1 MRNIKFVD
9 SKKEFDIIDKI
20 GNELIQSGY
29 NASNSIIITVSTD
42 YSSIIGQI
50 LRHQLSHAGEVVD
63 GFGIDVPYPDE
74 QWDEIYRTKLAADLQ
89 NNSKNVYNKNIIL
102 VEAGVIRGS
111 NYEYVINYM
120 NKWLGINN
128 NIITVAM
135 FENIGSK
142 WESDF
147 VGEYYDDTF
156 EDLTFWWERENKHWK

>member
-9 SKKEFDIIDKI
+9 SKKEFELIDKI

-50 LRHQLSHAGEVVD
+50 LRHQLSHSGEVVD

-74 QWDEIYRTKLAADLQ
+74 SWDDSYRTKLAADLQ

-102 VEAGVIRGS
+102 VEACVIRGS
-111 NYEYVINYM
+111 NYEYVVNYM

-128 NIITVAM
+128 NIITVTM
-135 FENIGSK
+135 FENISSK